1 VEKTYVLQGE
11 REVEWFLFDATAKN
25 IGRLASAIANTLLGK
40 HKPTYTPGVVMG
52 DHVVVINAKKL
63 AISQKKLDEKVY
75 YRHSNYPGGLK
86 AIKLSRMMANHPDR
100 VIRAAVWGMIP
111 HNKCGRKVIKKLHV
125 YAGDKHPHAGQKP
138 KLVE

>member
-1 VEKTYVLQGE
+1 MEKTYVLQGE

-63 AISQKKLDEKVY
+63 AISQKKSDEKVY

>member
-86 AIKLSRMMANHPDR
+86 AIKLSRMMTNHPDR

>member
-1 VEKTYVLQGE
+1 MEKTYVLQGE